1 MTASKEWFAEADDA
15 AMGALPAHLRLFIAT
30 PETSYQAAPVPVL
43 VGEEQW
49 VLSAFCDDTGPGFN
63 VTLGVPRTIYAPRVL
78 QWIHYP
84 SGKFRWEEPAPNAYG
99 LLTATTDDAGVR
111 LGPIERGHL
120 QKMEWYN
127 ATISYLPL
135 VCRVVERR
143 WLVTAYPITEEER
156 ATAREL
162 QQCVRALYDAPL
174 LPYYRH
180 YGHHFLGWIERAAK

>member
-1 MTASKEWFAEADDA
+1 MIAPKEWFAEADDA
-15 AMGALPAHLRLFIAT
+15 AMDALPDHLRLFVAT
-30 PETSYQAAPVPVL
+30 PESSYQAVPVPVL

-78 QWIHYP
+78 RWIHYP
-84 SGKFRWEEPAPNAYG
+84 SGNFRWEEPAPDAYG
-99 LLTATTDDAGVR
+99 LPTATTDEFGVR

-127 ATISYLPL
+127 AAISHLSL
-135 VCRVVERR
+135 MLGVVERR
-143 WLVTAYPITEEER
+143 WLVTAYATTDEER
-156 ATAREL
+156 ATARAL
-162 QQCVRALYDAPL
+162 QTCVRALYDAPL

-180 YGHHFLGWIERAAK
+180 YGHHFLAWMERAAK